1 MLRLNLDLPES
12 GARKLLFLGA
22 HSDDI
27 ELGCGGSILE
37 LLAAH
42 PGTQVTWVVFSARG
56 ERRSEALGSADAFL
70 ARAGARDVRTLEYP
84 DSFFPQQSGAIK
96 QEFEALKSVEPD
108 LIFTHHRADLHQDH
122 RLLAELTWNTFRD
135 HTILEYEIPKY
146 DGDLGQPSVFV
157 PIDLANCEA
166 KCRLVS
172 EHFAS
177 QRARHWF
184 DPAVFMGLMRIR
196 GMECRSATGYAEAF
210 HARKLVVG

>member
-1 MLRLNLDLPES
+1 MLRLKLEEPES

-27 ELGCGGSILE
+27 ELGCGGTVLE
-37 LLAAH
+37 VLAAH
-42 PGTQVTWVVFSARG
+42 PGTQVTWVVFSALG
-56 ERRSEALGSADAFL
+56 ERRGEALSSAAAFL
-70 ARAGARDVRTLEYP
+70 ARAGAHDIRTLEFP
-84 DSFFPQQSGAIK
+84 ESFFPQHGDAIK
-96 QEFEALKSVEPD
+96 REFEALKSIDPD

-135 HTILEYEIPKY
+135 HMILEYEIPKY

-157 PIDLANCEA
+157 PIDPANCEQ

-196 GMECRSATGYAEAF
+196 GVECRSATGYAEAF
-210 HARKLVVG
+210 HVRKLVIG